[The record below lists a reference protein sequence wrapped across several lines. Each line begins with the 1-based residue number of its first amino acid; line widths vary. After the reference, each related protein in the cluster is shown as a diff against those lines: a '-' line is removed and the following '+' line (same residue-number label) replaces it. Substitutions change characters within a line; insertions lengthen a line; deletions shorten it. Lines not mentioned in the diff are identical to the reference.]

1 MPYWGVGM
9 LRAGKSWDRAFKK
22 KTGTWSTV
30 QTAKHSEKVIFET
43 GLDTMLSGSGP
54 DRLHHCAY
62 VWYKEAKVS
71 GYHRQREKRI
81 RRGEGASPRERERE
95 SGLIGLDQISAE

>member
-1 MPYWGVGM
+1 M
-9 LRAGKSWDRAFKK
+9 
-22 KTGTWSTV
+22 
-30 QTAKHSEKVIFET
+30 E
-43 GLDTMLSGSGP
+43 TMLSGSVP

-71 GYHRQREKRI
+71 GYHSQREKRI

-95 SGLIGLDQISAE
+95 REKERERERERERESGLIGLDQYWLVARKKKE